1 MSIQILIADD
11 HKITRD
17 GLRSLIENETN
28 MQVVAEAG
36 DGRTT
41 IAQARKYKPHVIVMD
56 ISMPDLNGME
66 ATREIVAD
74 FPDIK
79 VLALSMHSH
88 RKYVI
93 GMFRAGVS
101 GYLLKNCAFDEL
113 VSAINTIITDKTYIS
128 PSLVDTVM
136 KDYKQLLRTDEIKSP
151 LELTSRER
159 EVLQLVAEGFK
170 TKDIASRLNVSQK
183 TVEKHRQQIM
193 DKLDIRSIAEL
204 TKYALQEGIT
214 SFDT

>member
-1 MSIQILIADD
+1 MSIKILIADD
-11 HKITRD
+11 HKITRY
-17 GLRSLIENETN
+17 GLRSLIEDETN
-28 MQVVAEAG
+28 MKVVAEAG
-36 DGRTT
+36 DGRSA
-41 IAQARKYKPHVIVMD
+41 IALTQKFKPHVIIMD

-66 ATREIVAD
+66 ATREIVAE

-79 VLALSMHSH
+79 ILALSMHSH

-93 GMFRAGVS
+93 GMFRAGAS
-101 GYLLKNCAFDEL
+101 GYILKNCAFDEL
-113 VSAINTIITDKTYIS
+113 VSAINAIITDKTYIS

-136 KDYKQLLRTDEIKSP
+136 KDYKQLLKTENIRSP

-170 TKDIASRLNVSQK
+170 TKNIASRLNVSQK

-193 DKLDIRSIAEL
+193 DKLKIRSIAEL